1 MKLPGKFFSLEEKGT
16 TPGKEVMAGLVTFM
30 TMAYILFVNPSL
42 LSRSGIPFQAAVL
55 ATAISACV
63 TTILMGLV
71 TNLPF
76 ALAAGMGYNAFFAF
90 TVTGS
95 MGVAWPAAL
104 GCVFWEGIIFLAI
117 MLLPCRRSIFRAIP
131 LSLKLAAGVGIG
143 IFIAF
148 IGLSDASI
156 VVASPGVKVALGN
169 LHSPA
174 VLLSLA
180 GILVT
185 AALLAYRVKG
195 ALLWSILLIT
205 VAGMFVPGTDSPTVT
220 RVPQSLSDIFQL
232 PSWQVFQQTFLK
244 LDLLGALKWS
254 LLPVIFTFLFF
265 DIFDTVGS
273 VAGLAAKLNLLDEE
287 GTFPLADR
295 VLAVDA
301 FGTVIG
307 ALCGTTTVTTYI
319 ESAAGVVEGGRSGL
333 TAVVVG
339 LCFALAIFFAPLA
352 GLVPGVA
359 VAPALILV
367 GLFMMEPITR
377 IDFSD
382 IPEGLPAFLT
392 IIMMP
397 LTYNIAHGLA
407 AGLVSYTLI
416 NLLAGRWKKVSPL
429 MYVLSV
435 LFLLYYGFAR
445 LM

>member
-1 MKLPGKFFSLEEKGT
+1 
-16 TPGKEVMAGLVTFM
+16 
-30 TMAYILFVNPSL
+30 
-42 LSRSGIPFQAAVL
+42 
-55 ATAISACV
+55 
-63 TTILMGLV
+63 
-71 TNLPF
+71 
-76 ALAAGMGYNAFFAF
+76 
-90 TVTGS
+90 
-95 MGVAWPAAL
+95 
-104 GCVFWEGIIFLAI
+104 
-117 MLLPCRRSIFRAIP
+117 
-131 LSLKLAAGVGIG
+131 
-143 IFIAF
+143 
-148 IGLSDASI
+148 
-156 VVASPGVKVALGN
+156 
-169 LHSPA
+169 
-174 VLLSLA
+174 
-180 GILVT
+180 
-185 AALLAYRVKG
+185 
-195 ALLWSILLIT
+195 
-205 VAGMFVPGTDSPTVT
+205 
-220 RVPQSLSDIFQL
+220 
-232 PSWQVFQQTFLK
+232 
-244 LDLLGALKWS
+244 
-254 LLPVIFTFLFF
+254 
-265 DIFDTVGS
+265 
-273 VAGLAAKLNLLDEE
+273 
-287 GTFPLADR
+287 
-295 VLAVDA
+295 
-301 FGTVIG
+301 
-307 ALCGTTTVTTYI
+307 LCGTTTVTTYI